1 MKRLTSMC
9 ALVGVAA
16 LALGTN
22 GCRPRDDADEYRGG
36 VPLRETVAL
45 HVPGAADNGGA
56 LTIEGGV
63 QSALLGQKAD
73 MYTVTRLVTAVV
85 NGGTWAVLTLVRTVV
100 AFPPTTIDKKAET
113 AVWGP
118 YTDALSPNTWKLTV
132 TRVAEHKFDWRFE
145 GRAKTEGDDKFRQI
159 ISGTHTAIVDAQGD
173 HVEGFGSGDFTID
186 WNKAA
191 ELPEHDKNVGVA
203 AFTYARL
210 MSDPVVHIDV
220 DFTGIKDDKT
230 GEIFNAKYRYLSTP
244 GQGGQLRYAEDKDN
258 SPEPGNT
265 GTAKEHFTIESRWT
279 QDGVGRCDLQDAGG
293 DLGTTVAHASECWDS
308 NFASVY
314 RHLDYTATPLLD
326 NWGAES
332 ACTAFPTAEYVGN
345 L

>member
-16 LALGTN
+16 LALGTEA
-22 GCRPRDDADEYRGG
+22 CRPKDDGDEYRGG

-45 HVPGAADNGGA
+45 HLPGAADSGGA

-73 MYTVTRLVTAVV
+73 TYTATRLITGVV

-100 AFPPTTIDKKAET
+100 AFPPTTVDKKAET

-118 YTDALSPNTWKLTV
+118 YTDPLAPNTWRLTV
-132 TRVAEHKFDWRFE
+132 TRLAPHKFHWVFE
-145 GRAKTEGDDKFRQI
+145 GRAKTESDEMFRTI
-159 ISGTHTAIVDAQGD
+159 ISGTHTAIADAQGD
-173 HVEGFGSGDFTID
+173 HIEGFGSGDFTID

-191 ELPEHDKNVGVA
+191 ELPEHDNNVGLA
-203 AFTYARL
+203 AFTYSRL
-210 MSDPVVHIDV
+210 VSDPVVQINV

-230 GEIFNAKYRYLSTP
+230 GEIFDAKYRYTRTP
-244 GQGGQLRYAEDKDN
+244 GAGGELRYAEDKDN
-258 SPEPGNT
+258 VPAPGNT

-279 QDGVGRCDLQDAGG
+279 EDGVGRSDLQDSMG
-293 DLGTTVAHASECWDS
+293 DLGTTVPHASECWDS
-308 NFASVY
+308 NFMSVY
-314 RHLDYTATPLLD
+314 RYLDYTATPGTD

-332 ACTAFPTAEYVGN
+332 ACTAFPTAEYAN

>member
-1 MKRLTSMC
+1 MKRLASMC
-9 ALVGVAA
+9 ALVGLTAA
-16 LALGTN
+16 FATA
-22 GCRPRDDADEYRGG
+22 GCRPKDDADEYRGG

-100 AFPPTTIDKKAET
+100 AYPATTVDKKAET

-118 YTDALSPNTWKLTV
+118 WTDALSPNTWKLTV
-132 TRVAEHKFDWRFE
+132 ARVAEHKFDWKFE
-145 GRAKTEGDDKFRQI
+145 GRAKTEGDDKFREI

-173 HVEGFGSGDFTID
+173 HIEGFGSGDFTID

-210 MSDPVVHIDV
+210 TSDPVVHIDV
-220 DFTGIKDDKT
+220 DFTGIQDDKT
-230 GEIFNAKYRYLSTP
+230 GEIFNAKYRYTSTP
-244 GQGGQLRYAEDKDN
+244 GTGGQLRYAEDKDN
-258 SPEPGNT
+258 VPDPGNT

-279 QDGVGRCDLQDAGG
+279 QDGVGRSDLQDSGG
-293 DLGTTVAHASECWDS
+293 DLMTTTAHASECWDS
-308 NFASVY
+308 NFKSVY
-314 RHLDYTATPLLD
+314 RHLDYTATPGID

-332 ACTAFPTAEYVGN
+332 DCSAFPTAEYAN